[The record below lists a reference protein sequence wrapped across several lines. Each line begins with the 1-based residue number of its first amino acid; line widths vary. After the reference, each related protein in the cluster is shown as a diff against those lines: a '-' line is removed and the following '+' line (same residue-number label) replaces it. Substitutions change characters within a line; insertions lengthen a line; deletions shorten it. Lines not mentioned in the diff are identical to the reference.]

1 MIDTH
6 AHLDFPDYNADRDE
20 VIARAQ
26 SVGVKRIVNIGCDLA
41 SSANSVDLANRYP
54 HIFAAVGIHPHDAKQ
69 YDDPSEAKLRE
80 LANSSR
86 VVAIGEVG
94 LDFYRDNSPRD
105 QQREAFV
112 RQIAL
117 AKELGLPLVVHI
129 RNAYSEALDILAAEK
144 AYQINVVL
152 HCFSGDREEA
162 VRAIDYGF
170 FLSVGGVLTFT
181 NSRLPELIGK
191 MPLESILLETDAPY
205 LTPHPH
211 RGTRNE
217 PALIQLVYQKLA
229 ETLGRDFAEIE
240 TQIDRNAETF
250 FEFE

>member
-20 VIARAQ
+20 VIARAL
-26 SVGVKRIVNIGCDLA
+26 SVGVKRIVNIGCDLK

-69 YDDPSEAKLRE
+69 YDDQAEKRLRE

-94 LDFYRDNSPRD
+94 LDFYRDHSPRD
-105 QQREAFV
+105 QQREAFI
-112 RQIAL
+112 RQVTL
-117 AKELGLPLVVHI
+117 AKGLGLPLVVHI

-144 AYQINVVL
+144 AYQVSVVL
-152 HCFSGDREEA
+152 HCFSGNREEA
-162 VRAIDYGF
+162 IRAIDYGF
-170 FLSVGGVLTFT
+170 YLSVGGVLTFAK
-181 NSRLPELIGK
+181 SRLPELISK
-191 MPLESILLETDAPY
+191 LPLENILLETDAPY

-217 PALIQLVYQKLA
+217 SALIQLVYQKLA
-229 ETLGRDFAEIE
+229 ETLGRSFAEIE
-240 TQIDRNAETF
+240 AQIDRNAETF